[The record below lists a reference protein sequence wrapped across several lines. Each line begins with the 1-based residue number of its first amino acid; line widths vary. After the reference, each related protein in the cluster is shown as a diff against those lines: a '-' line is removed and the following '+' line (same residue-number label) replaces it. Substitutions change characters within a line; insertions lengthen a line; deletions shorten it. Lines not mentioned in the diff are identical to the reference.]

1 MTITREQVFSCAYEL
16 SYTAQYPFTG
26 HYDAVNNAA
35 SLLRD
40 LWQRVEQSEARI
52 VELEAACEGAMD
64 HRTFGSQGADVIRK
78 AMEKRGWGGS

>member
-35 SLLRD
+35 AMLRD
-40 LWQRVEQSEARI
+40 LWQQV
-52 VELEAACEGAMD
+52 EAAEALISWIAEQDYRGNRSIEQGRCIAYMRERQTVD
-64 HRTFGSQGADVIRK
+64 CGSNSR
-78 AMEKRGWGGS
+78 